1 MLLEHEGKRPTVASS
16 AWVAPNAV
24 VCGDVTVG
32 EQSRVLFGAVLT
44 AEGGSV
50 SIGSH
55 SIVGAIQE
63 GLDFPGTVFGLPRA
77 PNQELMPQV
86 TRRYAERFG
95 RHRDDRVL

>member
-16 AWVAPNAV
+16 AWVAPGWVAV
-24 VCGDVTVG
+24 GDP
-32 EQSRVLFGAVLT
+32 
-44 AEGGSV
+44 AEVFSPHEHER
-50 SIGSH
+50 IW
-55 SIVGAIQE
+55 AIQE